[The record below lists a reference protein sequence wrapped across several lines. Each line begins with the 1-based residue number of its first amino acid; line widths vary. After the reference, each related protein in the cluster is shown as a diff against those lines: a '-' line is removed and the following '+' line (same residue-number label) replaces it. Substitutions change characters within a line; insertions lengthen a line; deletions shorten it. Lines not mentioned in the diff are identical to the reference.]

1 MSEFLFLD
9 VVAIIAGVAAIHF
22 ILKAQKHF
30 GLLVQPAFQLLT
42 TVIGLL
48 MATIVAKYFVEKEG
62 ALSALNNAV
71 IIGMLLAI
79 CMAMWVFNQKMPR
92 IKR

>member
-1 MSEFLFLD
+1 
-9 VVAIIAGVAAIHF
+9 
-22 ILKAQKHF
+22 
-30 GLLVQPAFQLLT
+30 
-42 TVIGLL
+42 
-48 MATIVAKYFVEKEG
+48 
-62 ALSALNNAV
+62 LNNAV